1 MTPLLVLNEL
11 CLCEHV
17 KIYDAVCVNSWVLC
31 CLLLYL
37 SWLWDLFLISEGHL
51 QACALHESSS
61 NNIKENFVKRTEHDK
76 AICDINIR
84 LDKGLNELKVNV
96 DKKFAEQKQCFDQA
110 FVTLRYEL
118 KRDADEQNMKHY
130 VDLLN
135 VKNEVKANDLKLEG
149 QFKAY
154 EIKTSEGEVKSL
166 KNFGWFF
173 GVGSAFISRF
183 SNLFDSVFKKPSGKE

>member
-1 MTPLLVLNEL
+1 MAAMAASRRICSAGLKHLLG
-11 CLCEHV
+11 
-17 KIYDAVCVNSWVLC
+17 ARAP
-31 CLLLYL
+31 
-37 SWLWDLFLISEGHL
+37 FAAGL

-61 NNIKENFVKRTEHDK
+61 NDKENFVKRTEHDK
-76 AICDINIR
+76 AICDFNIR

-110 FVTLRYEL
+110 LVTLRYEL
-118 KRDADEQNMKHY
+118 KRDADEQNLKHY

-135 VKNEVKANDLKLEG
+135 VKHEVKTNDLKFEG
-149 QFKAY
+149 QFKAH
-154 EIKTSEGEVKSL
+154 EIETSL
-166 KNFGWFF
+166 KLSDGELKRLKNLGWLF